1 VAFFPGGWGLSEDQI
16 REVEQVVRANDE
28 WRLRQTINLIAS
40 ENVLSARARA
50 LLPSDFGH
58 RYAEGHPEKGKR
70 YYQGTKN
77 IDIIEAKTRDSMK
90 KLFGVANAEV
100 RTVSGTNANDVV
112 FSAFVKPDDK
122 VIVNSLEVGGHISH
136 QPIGGMGKYTRN
148 ILRWPRDPK
157 NGYAIDVAASKDM
170 LAREKPKMVVIGKSL
185 IMLPEPAK
193 EIAAVC
199 KELGVISVFDGAHVL
214 GLIAGKQF
222 QDPVAEGCDIL
233 LGSTHKTF
241 FGPQRGVVLS
251 NLTEDKWKRIDKLA
265 FPGCLS
271 NHHLFTLPPLLVAT
285 YEMIEFGP
293 IYAKQVVAN
302 AQAFAKALDAAGF
315 DVQLKEHGYTRSHQV
330 AVDVKK
336 QGGGREC
343 AEKLEAND
351 IICNYNLLPHDD
363 PKAVMKPSGL
373 RLGVQEMTHWGMK
386 EPEMG
391 EIARFFKESLIDGKS
406 VKADV
411 NKFRSRFTEVKY
423 SYDSAGA
430 EDAPTKRSKKSGAIE
445 PDLAG
450 Y

>member
-1 VAFFPGGWGLSEDQI
+1 LNDAHV
-16 REVEQVVRANDE
+16 REVEAVVRENDA
-28 WRLRQTINLIAS
+28 WRLSRTINLIAS

-77 IDIIEAKTRDSMK
+77 IDIVEAKARDAMK
-90 KLFGVANAEV
+90 KLFGVQNAEV

-170 LAREKPKMVVIGKSL
+170 LAKEKPKMVVIGKSL

-199 KELGVISVFDGAHVL
+199 KELGVLCVFDGAHVL

-222 QDPVAEGCDIL
+222 QDPIAEGCDIL

-251 NLTEDKWKRIDKLA
+251 NQLPEDKWKRVDKLA

-271 NHHLFTLPPLLVAT
+271 NHHLFTLPPLLVAA
-285 YEMIEFGP
+285 YEMLEFGQA
-293 IYAKQVVAN
+293 YAKQVVAN

-315 DVQLKEHGYTRSHQV
+315 DVQLKEFGYTRSHQV

-343 AEKLEAND
+343 AETLEAND

-386 EPEMG
+386 EAEMA
-391 EIARFFKESLIDGKS
+391 EIARFFKEALIDKKA
-406 VKADV
+406 VKEEVNRFRGRFVDV
-411 NKFRSRFTEVKY
+411 HYSFDARSI
-423 SYDSAGA
+423 
-430 EDAPTKRSKKSGAIE
+430 EDAPTKRVVGKGGAGVE

>member
-1 VAFFPGGWGLSEDQI
+1 MSEDLV
-16 REVEQVVRANDE
+16 RDVERIVRSNDE

-70 YYQGTKN
+70 YYQGTSH
-77 IDIIEAKTRDSMK
+77 IDVIESRTRDLIRK
-90 KLFGVANAEV
+90 IFKVKNAEV
-100 RTVSGTNANDVV
+100 RTTSGTNANDVV
-112 FSAFVKPDDK
+112 FSSFVKPEDK

-136 QPIGGMGKYTRN
+136 QPMGGMGKYTRN

-157 NGYAIDVAASKDM
+157 NGYAVDVAASKDM
-170 LAREKPKMVVIGKSL
+170 LAKEKPKLVVLGKSL
-185 IMLPEPAK
+185 IMLPEPTK

-199 KELGVISVFDGAHVL
+199 KELGIICVFDGAHVL
-214 GLIAGKQF
+214 GLIAGGQF
-222 QDPVAEGCDIL
+222 QDPLPEGCDIL

-251 NLTEDKWKRIDKLA
+251 NLDDDKWKRIDKKA
-265 FPGCLS
+265 FPGSLS
-271 NHHLFTLPPLLVAT
+271 NHHLFTLPPLLVAS
-285 YEMIEFGP
+285 YEMAEFGAA
-293 IYAKQVVAN
+293 YAKQVCAN
-302 AQAFAKALDAAGF
+302 AQAFAKALAGHGF
-315 DVQLKEHGYTRSHQV
+315 DVQLAEYGYTRSHQV

-336 QGGGREC
+336 QGGGSDC
-343 AEKLEAND
+343 ALKLEEND

-386 EPEMG
+386 EAEMA
-391 EIARFFKESLIDGKS
+391 EIARLFRECLIDGKP
-406 VKADV
+406 VKAEVNRFRARFLDV
-411 NKFRSRFTEVKY
+411 HY
-423 SYDSAGA
+423 SFDARGG
-430 EDAPTKRSKKSGAIE
+430 EDAPTQRMSKGKGAME
-445 PDLAG
+445 QDLAG

>member
-1 VAFFPGGWGLSEDQI
+1 LSEGLV
-16 REVEQVVRANDE
+16 REVEAVVRANDE

-70 YYQGTKN
+70 YYQGTKH
-77 IDIIEAKTRDSMK
+77 IDVVESKTRDAMR
-90 KLFGVANAEV
+90 KLFGVQNAEV
-100 RTVSGTNANDVV
+100 RTTSGTNANDVV
-112 FSAFVKPDDK
+112 FASFVKETDT

-157 NGYAIDVAASKDM
+157 NGYAIDVPASKDL

-193 EIAAVC
+193 DLAAVC
-199 KELGVISVFDGAHVL
+199 KDLGVICVFDGAHVL
-214 GLIAGKQF
+214 GLIAGRQF
-222 QDPVAEGCDIL
+222 QDPIAEGCDIL

-251 NLTEDKWKRIDKLA
+251 NLPEDKWKKIDKLA

-285 YEMIEFGP
+285 YEMIEFGQA
-293 IYAKQVVAN
+293 YAKQVVAN

-315 DVQLKEHGYTRSHQV
+315 DVQLKEFGFTRTHQV

-336 QGGGREC
+336 QGGGRDC

-386 EPEMG
+386 EAEMA
-391 EIARFFKESLIDGKS
+391 EIARFFKECLIDGKS
-406 VKADV
+406 VKEEL
-411 NKFRSRFTEVKY
+411 NKFRRRFVEVKY
-423 SYDSAGA
+423 SFDGAGG
-430 EDAPTKRSKKSGAIE
+430 EEAPTKRVALKNGTIE